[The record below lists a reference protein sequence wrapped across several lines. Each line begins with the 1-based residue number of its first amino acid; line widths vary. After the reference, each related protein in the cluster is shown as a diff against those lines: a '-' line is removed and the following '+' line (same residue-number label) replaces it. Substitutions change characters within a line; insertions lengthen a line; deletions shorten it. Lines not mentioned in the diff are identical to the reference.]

1 MSDSFIVHD
10 WPYLRRPVLISA
22 FKGWNDAAE
31 AASAAVQ
38 FMIDTWSARSIA
50 SLDAEEFYDFT
61 ETRPRIRLVDDL
73 SREIEWPGV
82 ELYAHIDPE
91 SAHDLVLM
99 VGQEPQ
105 LHWRTF
111 VGETIAIA
119 ERLGIV
125 QAVLLGAL
133 LADVPHTRPVR
144 ITGST
149 PDPGMYAQLEELGVS
164 FSRYEGP
171 TGMVGVLQDACNRR
185 GMPAASLWGNVPHY
199 ITASPN
205 PQVSVALLQH
215 LDRLL
220 DLGLSLRLL
229 EVQAQRFRRRVD
241 EAISHSP
248 EALTYVREL
257 EGRDAGDVTS
267 SEGPSQ
273 LPSGPEVVRALEE
286 YLRQQRND
294 EGEE

>member
-1 MSDSFIVHD
+1 MSEYFTVHD

-22 FKGWNDAAE
+22 FKGWNDAAD
-31 AASAAVQ
+31 AASSAVQ
-38 FMIDTWSARSIA
+38 FMIDNWSARSIA
-50 SLDAEEFYDFT
+50 SLDPEEFFDFT
-61 ETRPRIRLVDDL
+61 ETRPRIRLIDDL
-73 SREIEWPGV
+73 NREIDWPSI
-82 ELYAHIDPE
+82 ELYAHADPE
-91 SAHDLVLM
+91 SDRDLVFL

-119 ERLGIV
+119 ERLGVVEAI
-125 QAVLLGAL
+125 LLGAL

-144 ITGST
+144 ISGST
-149 PDPGMYAQLEELGVS
+149 PDPGLYQRLEDLGIS

-171 TGMVGVLQDACNRR
+171 TGMVGVLQDQCNRR
-185 GMPAASLWGNVPHY
+185 GIPAASLWGNVPHY

-220 DLGLSLRLL
+220 DLKLSLRLL
-229 EVQAQRFRRRVD
+229 EGQAQRFRRRVD

-248 EALTYVREL
+248 EAVTYVREL
-257 EGRDAGDVTS
+257 EGREDGDDVP

-273 LPSGPEVVRALEE
+273 LPTGPEVVRALEE
-286 YLRQQRND
+286 YLRQQRTD

>member
-1 MSDSFIVHD
+1 MSDTFIVHD
-10 WPYLRRPVLISA
+10 WPYLRRPVLICA

-31 AASAAVQ
+31 AASSAVQ

-61 ETRPRIRLVDDL
+61 EARPRIRLIDDL
-73 SREIEWPGV
+73 SREIDWPGI
-82 ELYAHIDPE
+82 ELYAHSHPE

-99 VGQEPQ
+99 VGHEPQ

-125 QAVLLGAL
+125 RAVLLGAL

-149 PDPGMYAQLEELGVS
+149 PDPDMHTQLDDMGVG

-185 GMPAASLWGNVPHY
+185 DIPAASLWGNVPHY

-257 EGRDAGDVTS
+257 EGRESGESAPA
-267 SEGPSQ
+267 EGPSQ
-273 LPSGPEVVRALEE
+273 LPTGPEVVRALEE
-286 YLRQQRND
+286 YLRQQRGD
-294 EGEE
+294 EGDD